1 MAIVINGSGTVTG
14 LAVGGLPD
22 GSVDSD
28 TLASGIDKTS
38 ITDSGDATAI
48 TIDSSEKVGI
58 GTSSPARLLSLY
70 GDTGIALQNSTTGT
84 GTGNG
89 THIWVNSSGSG
100 ELLIQNRENS
110 DIEFLT
116 NDTERMRITSD
127 GNVGIGRTPEAWKSN
142 MTALALGQSSAVYAR
157 SDNQA
162 IYLAKNFYTDSNGDD
177 KFIASD
183 QACKLELNSGSQ
195 KFKIASSGT
204 AGNTITWTQ
213 PLTLHSNGRCSI
225 GDAASGADSSQL
237 DVRNAD
243 NEPLI
248 QFLATS
254 TGYTKTM
261 VSLNCNRDT
270 SNGTWEIMEGR
281 NGGGRVMF
289 MYDSG
294 NIVNSN
300 NSYGSLSDERIKQ
313 DIADASSQWEDIKA
327 LKIRKFKLKKAVNKD
342 GAESTPYQIGVVAQE
357 VESAGMSGLVQEGRP
372 SKEDVALHADFGTVV
387 AGTADNGAIPIKDEE
402 DNITGYEDVFT
413 EGEKI
418 KEIKYSILYMKAI
431 KALQEAMD
439 RIETLETKVTAL
451 EA

>member
-1 MAIVINGSGTVTG
+1 MAKIKLQGHASGTGVLTVTAPNTSTDRTITLPDATGTLATTADITSLAGIDDQSSSNDDQLTIKDTEVVINEDGDDVDFRVESDAKTNALIVDGGTG
-14 LAVGGLPD
+14 NI
-22 GSVDSD
+22 
-28 TLASGIDKTS
+28 GI
-38 ITDSGDATAI
+38 GVNPEAW
-48 TIDSSEKVGI
+48 SSNRAALQL
-58 GTSSPARLLSLY
+58 GTSSGGTAAFYSSHDAVGMGENFY
-70 GDTGIALQNSTTGT
+70 NNSGDKYINTSHATQYYQSDGSHVWKYAA
-84 GTGNG
+84 
-89 THIWVNSSGSG
+89 SGSA
-100 ELLIQNRENS
+100 
-110 DIEFLT
+110 D
-116 NDTERMRITSD
+116 
-127 GNVGIGRTPEAWKSN
+127 A
-142 MTALALGQSSAVYAR
+142 A
-157 SDNQA
+157 
-162 IYLAKNFYTDSNGDD
+162 
-177 KFIASD
+177 
-183 QACKLELNSGSQ
+183 
-195 KFKIASSGT
+195 
-204 AGNTITWTQ
+204 ITWTQ

-225 GDAASGADSSQL
+225 GDAASGANSSQL

-270 SNGTWEIMEGR
+270 ANGTWEIMEGR

-327 LKIRKFKLKKAVNKD
+327 LKIRKFKLKKSVNKD

-357 VESAGMSGLVQEGRP
+357 VESAGMSGLVQEGKP
-372 SKEDVALHADFGTVV
+372 SKEDVALHSDFGTVV
-387 AGTADNGAIPIKDEE
+387 VGTADNGAVPIKDEE

-413 EGEKI
+413 AGEKV
-418 KEIKYSILYMKAI
+418 KEVKYSVLYMKAI
-431 KALQEAMD
+431 KALQEAID

-451 EA
+451 ENA